1 MELTCELKHF
11 LHETANSLT
20 GANRRQFMAR
30 AVQLLGRGGC
40 RRAERELGWNR
51 GTIRKGLHEVNSGIT
66 CLDAYNA
73 RGRMRAEEQ
82 HPHLLDDLG
91 DIVDKQS
98 QTDPTFHSCRLY
110 TRLSVAVVREQLIEQ
125 KGYDADWLP
134 CEETL
139 RVKLNQLGYHLQSVQ
154 KTQPLKRIPE
164 TEAIFEQLHQ
174 VNAEADGNENTLR
187 ISMDAKA
194 TVLLGHLSRGGSTRV
209 LVKAL
214 DHDFRPEDTVTP
226 FGLFLPHEDE
236 LHLYFATSR
245 LTSDFIVDCLQDF
258 WHTVQ
263 TRFPHVQRLVL
274 NQDNG
279 PECQSRR
286 SQFIKR
292 ITDFADET
300 QLVIDLAYYPP
311 YHSKYNPI
319 ERVWGILEKHWNGSL
334 LDTLETV
341 LRFASSMTWK
351 GISPRVKTVQKLY
364 HKGVK
369 LYHKGVKL
377 SKQAMQRLETRL
389 KRLPG
394 LEKCFVNI
402 QPSTP

>member
-1 MELTCELKHF
+1 MELTPELKQ
-11 LHETANSLT
+11 LLSETADRLT
-20 GANRRQFMAR
+20 GAHRRQFMAR
-30 AVQLLGRGGC
+30 SVQLLGLGGS
-40 RRAERELGWNR
+40 RLAERELGWNR

-66 CLDAYNA
+66 CIDAYNA
-73 RGRMRAEEQ
+73 RGRKRAEEE
-82 HPHLLDDLG
+82 HPQLLEELR

-98 QTDPTFHSCRLY
+98 QTNPTFQSSRLY
-110 TRLSVAVVREQLIEQ
+110 TRLSVSVVRQQLIEQ
-125 KGYDADWLP
+125 KGYDADALP

-154 KTQPLKRIPE
+154 KTRPLKRIPQ
-164 TEAIFEQLHQ
+164 TDAIFEQLHQ
-174 VNAEADGNENTLR
+174 VNAEADADQSTLR

-214 DHDFRPEDTVTP
+214 DHDFRPKDTVTP
-226 FGLFLPHEDE
+226 LGLFLPQQDE
-236 LHLYFATSR
+236 LHLYFTTSR
-245 LTSDFIVDCLQDF
+245 VTSDFIVDSLQDF
-258 WHTVQ
+258 WDTVQ

-286 SQFIKR
+286 TQFMKR
-292 ITDFADET
+292 LIDFADAT
-300 QLVIDLAYYPP
+300 ALVIDLAYYPP

-334 LDTLETV
+334 LDSLETV
-341 LRFASSMTWK
+341 LRFARTMTWK
-351 GISPRVKTVQKLY
+351 GVPPRVKTVHKLY

-369 LYHKGVKL
+369 LTKK
-377 SKQAMQRLETRL
+377 AMQRLETRI
-389 KRLPG
+389 KRLQG
-394 LEKCFVNI
+394 LEKWFVNI
-402 QPSTP
+402 IPIKT